1 MWRKPVSESSVI
13 SLTMLCQQIAEEGQT
28 PSVAMLRA
36 KAPYKVSVT
45 EAISAIK
52 SFNGAKLAPRPTLK
66 QPTKGELEER
76 VKDLENAVAV
86 LEKRLNALTAD

>member
-1 MWRKPVSESSVI
+1 MSESSEI

-52 SFNGAKLAPRPTLK
+52 SFNGAKFAPRPTLK